1 MLDSIGSSGIGDV
14 QVFTTENR
22 GHSAEEMADMA
33 LNKIMLVSEDAP
45 PVIREQA
52 LAYKDRL
59 KDILIFYMNRM
70 AQSERTTIWALMKKQ
85 GHADIAEIIR
95 RLYWL
100 LEHLLFVAVL
110 KNKHWLECT
119 FGPRTVEEI
128 RVLFLLTR
136 LR

>member
-1 MLDSIGSSGIGDV
+1 MFDASGNSEIGEV
-14 QVFTTENR
+14 AVFTSTDR
-22 GHSAEEMADMA
+22 GHSPEDIAEMA

-85 GHADIAEIIR
+85 GHEDIAEIIR
-95 RLYWL
+95 RL
-100 LEHLLFVAVL
+100 
-110 KNKHWLECT
+110 
-119 FGPRTVEEI
+119 
-128 RVLFLLTR
+128 
-136 LR
+136 